1 MNEHLTRILKIVSYV
16 ALFFCACWFAYLC
29 YQSYHHAF
37 DTTGNHIQWEA
48 KHTLVRFVSIVFF
61 LYNLLTISL
70 IATCF
75 WFFVNILKGIQQEEP
90 FPKKNAIIIF
100 VAAILIFLQTIASD
114 NYNQIFLSEG
124 PAVIKVTSNPF
135 VQALVLI
142 VFGVIYTIASQV
154 AAEHDLTV

>member
-114 NYNQIFLSEG
+114 NYNQIFL
-124 PAVIKVTSNPF
+124 F
-135 VQALVLI
+135 
-142 VFGVIYTIASQV
+142 
-154 AAEHDLTV
+154 

>member
-142 VFGVIYTIASQV
+142 VFGVIYKIASQV

>member
-75 WFFVNILKGIQQEEP
+75 WFFVNILKGIPQDEP

-142 VFGVIYTIASQV
+142 VFGVIYKIASQV